1 MVHANPQLSTGLS
14 GLDLALRGL
23 IPGDNVVWH
32 VGAVEGYAPFVEPYG
47 QSALTRGRRLVY
59 LRFADHPPL
68 VAPQDGLEVHN
79 LDADAG
85 FEAFTAHVHRII
97 ERSGRG
103 AWYVFDCLS
112 HLAHTWLSDSMLS
125 NFFVL
130 TCPYLYDVEAIA
142 YFGLL
147 RRMHA
152 PQVARRIS
160 ETCQV
165 FLDVYRRGER
175 TYVHPI
181 KVQHRHSPTMYML
194 HAREADDF
202 VPVMDSATT
211 ARILSGTK
219 QLGTMTRT
227 VAQGVWHHTF
237 RQAERA
243 LEAGRRGEP
252 CEEDTSRILRQVVR
266 MAITRDSR
274 MAEMVERYFDLADI
288 VALRPR
294 IVGTGQIG
302 GKAVGMLL
310 ARQILVR
317 ADEKW
322 AETLEPHDSFYV
334 GSDVFCSFL
343 VDNGLWG
350 RASEDSSSDWFVED
364 AHHKRQRIIV
374 GSFPDNIKAQ
384 FQAVLD
390 YFGQSPIIVR
400 SSSLLEDNFDNSF
413 AGQYESVFLANQGS
427 PEQRLHDFM
436 SAVRTIYASTLGERA
451 LTYRARRNMLGEA
464 ERMALLVQRVSG
476 AMHGSLFYPHLAGVG
491 FSYNPYAWSKEID
504 PEAGVLRHVFGLG
517 TRAVDRAEDDY
528 TRIVALNAPERRPE
542 GDHEEILRRCQR
554 YADVLDLQA
563 NQLVSLDFQDVIRR
577 SPDVPADIF
586 ATVDRAA
593 ARNYPDRPAPMF
605 LTFDNLF
612 RKTSY
617 AETMRSMLRHVHDAY
632 GCPVDV
638 EYTTNFS
645 PNGRFGINLVQCRP
659 LQIQSG
665 VPTSPLPEH
674 IPDDDLL
681 IEAEGTA
688 LGQSRACRVDRI
700 LYVVP
705 EVYSQLAP
713 SDRYTI
719 ARLIGKLTH
728 LDGPDA
734 PETIMLLGP
743 GRWCTSSPSL
753 GVPTSFGEI
762 DTVSIIC
769 EIAVMH
775 DTLRPEVSLGTHF
788 FSELVET
795 RMLYFAIIPE
805 REGNRFRR
813 DFFDES
819 PNRLAELSPGD
830 AEWEHAVRVIDAP
843 RDDEPG
849 PHFALNANTMEQR
862 VVFYREHT

>member
-1 MVHANPQLSTGLS
+1 MVHVNPQLSTGLS

-47 QSALTRGRRLVY
+47 RSALERGRRLVY

-68 VAPQDGLEVHN
+68 VAPQDGLEVHH

-85 FEAFTAHVHRII
+85 FEAFTTDVHRII

-112 HLAHTWLSDSMLS
+112 HLAHAWLSDSMLS

-147 RRMHA
+147 RRTHA

-165 FLDVYRRGER
+165 FLDVYRHHKR

-194 HAREADDF
+194 HAWETEDF
-202 VPVMDSATT
+202 VPVLDSATT
-211 ARILSGTK
+211 AEILSGTK
-219 QLGTMTRT
+219 QLGTMTET
-227 VAQGVWHHTF
+227 AHQGVWHETF
-237 RQAERA
+237 RRAERA
-243 LEAGRRGEP
+243 LAAERRGEP
-252 CEEDTSRILRQVVR
+252 CDEDKARAFRQVVHT
-266 MAITRDSR
+266 AITRDAR
-274 MAEMVERYFDLADI
+274 MVEMVEKYFDLADV

-310 ARQILVR
+310 ARQTLVR

-350 RASEDSSSDWFVED
+350 RASEHSSPSWFVED
-364 AHHKRQRIIV
+364 AHLKRQRIIV
-374 GSFPDNIKAQ
+374 GSFPEAIKAQ
-384 FQAVLD
+384 FQAALD

-413 AGQYESVFLANQGS
+413 AGQYESIFLANQGS
-427 PEQRLHDFM
+427 REQRLHDFM
-436 SAVRTIYASTLGERA
+436 SAVRTIYASTLSERA
-451 LTYRARRNMLGEA
+451 LTYRARRNMLDEA

-476 AMHGSLFYPHLAGVG
+476 AMHGTLFYPHLAGVG
-491 FSYNPYAWSKEID
+491 FSYNPYAWSKEIE
-504 PEAGVLRHVFGLG
+504 PEAGVLRLVFGLG

-542 GDHEEILRRCQR
+542 GDREEVLRCCQR
-554 YADVLDLQA
+554 QADVLDLQA
-563 NQLVSLDFQDVIRR
+563 NQLVSRDFEDVIRL
-577 SPDVPADIF
+577 SPDVPVDIF
-586 ATVDRAA
+586 ASVDRTAA
-593 ARNYPDRPAPMF
+593 VNRPERPAPMF
-605 LTFDNLF
+605 LTLDNVF
-612 RKTSY
+612 RQTPY
-617 AETMRSMLRHVHDAY
+617 AETMRGMLRCVHDAY
-632 GCPVDV
+632 GRPVDV
-638 EYTTNFS
+638 EFTTNFS
-645 PNGRFGINLVQCRP
+645 RDGRFRVNVVQCRP

-681 IEAEGTA
+681 LEAAGTA

-700 LYVVP
+700 IYVVP
-705 EVYSQLAP
+705 EVYGQLAP
-713 SDRYTI
+713 GDRYAI

-728 LDGPDA
+728 VEEPEA
-734 PETIMLLGP
+734 PETVMLLGP

-762 DTVSIIC
+762 DTVSVIC

-775 DTLRPEVSLGTHF
+775 DNLRPEVSLGTHF

-805 REGNRFRR
+805 REGNRLRR
-813 DFFDES
+813 EFFDES
-819 PNRLAELSPGD
+819 PNRLAELLPGE
-830 AEWEHAVRVIDAP
+830 AKWEHAVRVIDAP
-843 RDDEPG
+843 RGDASEG
-849 PHFALNANTMEQR
+849 HLALNANTMEQR
-862 VVFYREHT
+862 VVFYRERT